1 MQQFT
6 EPRDIYKAQFENR
19 ARWATQSLTP
29 SARQYALSTPFYV
42 AKGRTSSYNP
52 NTNAISLNNASPY
65 VAQHEYSHGLG
76 WNQGQTQS
84 FPSGFDS
91 ALQRH
96 YGDGRDPVE
105 WYAFMGQ
112 QSLSAI
118 PSELR
123 QFFPQFKPAG
133 PSAAAVSVAQRAPGR
148 VPAGTSRM
156 PGATQ
161 PAPVLAAGGTSFP
174 SYNIPGITPP
184 QISPLAGIGQA
195 ARSFFGIVAA
205 NAAFPSY
212 NIPGIAEPSKQT
224 FPSYNIPGVTPPQVS
239 PWSAFGGQKAGGQ
252 KAPPAGAVSTRTPA
266 DAQAAYA
273 ARYAAQ
279 VPTFGSATGA
289 PPAPRQT
296 VTEAGV
302 TLDPRSALAYAA
314 RYTGTAL
321 DLAVKQNRPDWRPN
335 ILSETL
341 VAELPIQ
348 MWGYTDMA
356 TFLNDFGYAPDP
368 NRPGV
373 WNRLDA
379 GKPTITGAGGGY
391 GGSGGYGDYND
402 DSGWNDYGGGWG
414 G

>member
-1 MQQFT
+1 
-6 EPRDIYKAQFENR
+6 
-19 ARWATQSLTP
+19 
-29 SARQYALSTPFYV
+29 
-42 AKGRTSSYNP
+42 
-52 NTNAISLNNASPY
+52 
-65 VAQHEYSHGLG
+65 
-76 WNQGQTQS
+76 
-84 FPSGFDS
+84 
-91 ALQRH
+91 
-96 YGDGRDPVE
+96 
-105 WYAFMGQ
+105 
-112 QSLSAI
+112 
-118 PSELR
+118 
-123 QFFPQFKPAG
+123 
-133 PSAAAVSVAQRAPGR
+133 
-148 VPAGTSRM
+148 M

-161 PAPVLAAGGTSFP
+161 PAPVLAAGGTPPGAAGGTSFP

-252 KAPPAGAVSTRTPA
+252 KAPPTGAVSTRTPA

-414 G
+414 GYGDDGSYYPRYFSGDNYGGYGDGYGGGRNYGSYGSGGRSYGGLIQWRIGP